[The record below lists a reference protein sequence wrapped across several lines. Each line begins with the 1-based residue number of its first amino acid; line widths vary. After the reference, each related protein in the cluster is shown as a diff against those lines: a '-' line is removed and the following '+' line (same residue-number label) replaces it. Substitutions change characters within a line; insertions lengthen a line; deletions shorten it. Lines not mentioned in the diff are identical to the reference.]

1 MRGCLIGQNVQYSYS
16 KKIHEALGSSYDL
29 ISLKENE
36 LDDFFKDLN
45 YDFVNVTIP
54 YKEKVL
60 KYLDVI
66 SKDVETIG
74 ACNLIKRENGK
85 LIGLNSDYLGFI
97 DSLKYHNIDLNNKKV
112 LILGTGGAEKAISYA
127 LKKYNTQIDKAS
139 RSGKGLSYE
148 FINNQDNYYD
158 IVINTTPNGM
168 YPNITDDLLINLD
181 KFKNLKVVIDIIYNP
196 RRTKLLIEAEKTGT
210 LAINGISMLVYQ
222 ALVPYN
228 NLYPNSALKLIELLN
243 NEANIVLIGM
253 PYAGKSYLG
262 RKLTSRSPE
271 RDLYDIDDII
281 TKRFGNIED
290 IFKEKG
296 ENYFRD
302 IEEEVIKEISLKKDA
317 IIVTGGGFFK
327 RSNNINLLKAN
338 GTLFYLNRTIDELL
352 HNYDIAKLH
361 NRPLILNKD
370 DLIKLY
376 KERHNIYLDIMDEEY
391 R

>member
-1 MRGCLIGQNVQYSYS
+1 M
-16 KKIHEALGSSYDL
+16 

-112 LILGTGGAEKAISYA
+112 LILGTGGAKKAIYYA
-127 LKKYNTQIDKAS
+127 LNKYNTQIDTAS

-148 FINNQDNYYD
+148 LINNQDNYYD

-168 YPNITDDLLINLD
+168 YPNIDDDLLINLD

-196 RRTKLLIEAEKTGT
+196 RRTKLLIEAEKRGT

-243 NEANIVLIGM
+243 KEANIVLIGM
-253 PYAGKSYLG
+253 PYAGKSFLG
-262 RKLTSRSPE
+262 RKLTSESPE

-327 RSNNINLLKAN
+327 RINNINLLKAN

-361 NRPLILNKD
+361 NRPLILDKD